1 MINQYFSLYSMF
13 RLKVPFV
20 KSAHIYVYSD
30 AIQTKLVDDTNVPL
44 LSVVPLRGVFGEMAF
59 KEYSSPV
66 YTPLAKHVFS
76 TIEMYITDSAGRP
89 VPFSSGKVTV
99 LLHFKQKDD

>member
-1 MINQYFSLYSMF
+1 MYILTSYQTGG
-13 RLKVPFV
+13 RLKC
-20 KSAHIYVYSD
+20 A
-30 AIQTKLVDDTNVPL
+30 TLT
-44 LSVVPLRGVFGEMAF
+44 VVPLRGVFGEMAF

-76 TIEMYITDSAGRP
+76 TIEMYITDSTGRP

-99 LLHFKQKDD
+99 LLHFKQKYD

>member
-1 MINQYFSLYSMF
+1 MNLNPGID
-13 RLKVPFV
+13 
-20 KSAHIYVYSD
+20 AIYVYSD
-30 AIQTKLVDDTNVPL
+30 VIQTKLVGDSSVPL

-59 KEYSSPV
+59 EEYTSPV
-66 YTPLAKHVFS
+66 YTPLTKHVFS
-76 TIEMYITDSAGRP
+76 TIEMYITDNAGRP